1 MKLHD
6 KKEERIGQNILP
18 DKLEHARFDI
28 KKMIIETLNMQ
39 DITPEDIKDDLLIFG
54 GDNTLGL
61 DSIDA
66 IELVMAIQRDFKVRI
81 DDQNLAREVLKDVN
95 SIADFIQSKS
105 V

>member
-1 MKLHD
+1 MG
-6 KKEERIGQNILP
+6 ENIETDL
-18 DKLEHARFDI
+18 KADI
-28 KKMIIETLNMQ
+28 KKMIIDTLNIQ
-39 DITPEDIKDDLLIFG
+39 DITPQDIEDDLPLFG

-95 SIADFIQSKS
+95 SIADFIKSKAE
-105 V
+105 

>member
-1 MKLHD
+1 MG
-6 KKEERIGQNILP
+6 ENIGTDL
-18 DKLEHARFDI
+18 KADI
-28 KKMIIETLNMQ
+28 KKMIIDTLNMQ
-39 DITPEDIKDDLLIFG
+39 DITPQDIEDDLPLFG

-95 SIADFIQSKS
+95 SIADFIKSKAE
-105 V
+105 

>member
-1 MKLHD
+1 MG
-6 KKEERIGQNILP
+6 ENIGTDL
-18 DKLEHARFDI
+18 KADI
-28 KKMIIETLNMQ
+28 KEMIIDTLNIQ
-39 DITPEDIKDDLLIFG
+39 DITPQDIEDDLPLFG

-95 SIADFIQSKS
+95 SIADFIKSKS
-105 V
+105 E

>member
-1 MKLHD
+1 MGEKISADL
-6 KKEERIGQNILP
+6 KT
-18 DKLEHARFDI
+18 DI
-28 KKMIIETLNMQ
+28 KNMIIETLNLQ
-39 DITPEDIKDDLLIFG
+39 DITPEDIGDDLLLFG

>member
-1 MKLHD
+1 MGEKISADL
-6 KKEERIGQNILP
+6 KT
-18 DKLEHARFDI
+18 DI
-28 KKMIIETLNMQ
+28 KNMIIETLNLQ
-39 DITPEDIKDDLLIFG
+39 DITPEDIGDDLLLFG

-95 SIADFIQSKS
+95 SITDFINSKAE
-105 V
+105 

>member
-1 MKLHD
+1 MGEKVSADL
-6 KKEERIGQNILP
+6 KV
-18 DKLEHARFDI
+18 DI
-28 KKMIIETLNMQ
+28 KNMIIETLNLQ
-39 DITPEDIKDDLLIFG
+39 DITPEDIEDDLPLFG

-95 SIADFIQSKS
+95 SITDFINSKS
-105 V
+105 E

>member
-1 MKLHD
+1 MGEKTGTEL
-6 KKEERIGQNILP
+6 K
-18 DKLEHARFDI
+18 ADI

-39 DITPEDIKDDLLIFG
+39 DITSEDIGDDLPLFG

-66 IELVMAIQRDFKVRI
+66 IELVMAVQREFKVRI

-95 SIADFIQSKS
+95 SIAEFIESKS
-105 V
+105 E

>member
-1 MKLHD
+1 MG
-6 KKEERIGQNILP
+6 ENISTDL
-18 DKLEHARFDI
+18 KADI

-39 DITPEDIKDDLLIFG
+39 DITPEDIEDDLLFFG